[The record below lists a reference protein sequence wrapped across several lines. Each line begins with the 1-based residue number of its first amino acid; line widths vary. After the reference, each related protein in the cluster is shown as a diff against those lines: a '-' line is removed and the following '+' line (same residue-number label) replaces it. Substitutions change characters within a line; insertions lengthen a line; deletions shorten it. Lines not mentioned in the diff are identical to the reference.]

1 MPQALDI
8 DRCEEQLRALA
19 AAILAEAKRQG
30 ASAAAVA
37 AAQDA
42 GLSVQVRKGALE
54 TVESTQDRSFGIT
67 VYVGLRKGAASTSDS
82 RPAAIRET
90 VAKALNIARH
100 TGEDP
105 CNGLADAALMPA
117 RLPDLDLF
125 HPAPLDTRAAEAA
138 ALQCEAAGLALDRRI
153 VNSEGAQASA
163 NQSCQV
169 YGNSQ
174 GFIGSR
180 RTTRH
185 GLSCALIAEDSNGMQ
200 RDFWYTAA
208 RDAQDLEAPEQVG
221 RTAARRAVAR
231 LSPQRVATGVYPVL
245 FCPQT
250 ARSLAGHLLG
260 ALSGGAQYRKASF
273 LLDCLG
279 EQVAS
284 DHLTV
289 LEQPLLPKRIGSAAF
304 DGDGVATRE
313 QAFLEAGRVRSY
325 LLSSY
330 SARKLGLAATGNAGG
345 AHNLAL
351 AGRALD
357 FEGLLREMGRGLH
370 VTELMGQGVNGV
382 NGDYSRGAAG
392 FWVEGGELRQPVH
405 ELTIASNLKRMLMD
419 IQALGDDPDERANL
433 RAPSILIGAMTVA
446 GEGEGG

>member
-1 MPQALDI
+1 MLQGLDI
-8 DRCEEQLRALA
+8 DACEAQLRALV

-30 ASAAAVA
+30 ASAAEVA

-54 TVESTQDRSFGIT
+54 TVEFTQDRGFGIT
-67 VYVGLRKGAASTSDS
+67 VYAGFRKGAASTSDR

-90 VAKALNIARH
+90 VAKALDIARH

-117 RLPDLDLF
+117 RAPDLDLF
-125 HPAPLDTRAAEAA
+125 HPRPLDTRAAAAA
-138 ALQCEAAGLALDRRI
+138 ALACEAAGLASDQRM

-163 NQSCQV
+163 RQSCQV

-180 RTTRH
+180 RTTSH
-185 GLSCALIAEDSNGMQ
+185 GLSCALIAEDGNGMQ
-200 RDFWYTAA
+200 RDFWYSLA
-208 RDAQDLEAPEQVG
+208 RDPQDLEAPEQVG
-221 RTAARRAVAR
+221 RTAARRALAR
-231 LSPQRVATGVYPVL
+231 LSPERVATGVHPVL
-245 FCPQT
+245 FSPQMAGT
-250 ARSLAGHLLG
+250 LAGHLLA

-273 LLDCLG
+273 LLDSLG

-284 DHLTV
+284 DHLAAR
-289 LEQPLLPKRIGSAAF
+289 EQPLLPKRIGSAAF

-313 QAFLEAGRVRSY
+313 QAFLEAGAVRSY
-325 LLSSY
+325 LLSCY
-330 SARKLGLAATGNAGG
+330 SARKLGMETTGNAGG
-345 AHNLAL
+345 PRNLAL
-351 AGRALD
+351 SGRTLN
-357 FEGLLREMGRGLH
+357 FQGLLREMSRGLY

-382 NGDYSRGAAG
+382 NGDYSRGASG

-405 ELTIASNLKRMLMD
+405 ELTIASNLKDMLMN
-419 IQALGDDPDERANL
+419 IVALGDDPDERSNL

-446 GEGEGG
+446 GEGG